1 MKKDTNNKSKYN
13 KKSQNNLLGLG
24 KKYIKDSNAITQDT
38 KQRGK
43 KHIES
48 KENTQDSIQIEI
60 KPIASVAIMGRPN
73 VGKSSLF
80 NRLNQKNIAITSHI
94 SGSTRDINKRDL
106 RLNNFDITLIDTGGL
121 EVLAHRL
128 KEFYKQNKATHS
140 QTIAPSTKDI
150 HGINRSNKREQA
162 IIATQLKE
170 HIAFHSYK
178 VVATS
183 DIILYMVDGS
193 NIVADEDI
201 RIFRELSKQKP
212 LLLVLNKVD
221 NDKIAMQAND
231 FMAFGVPY
239 ITISVAHN
247 RGITKLLSSIENMI
261 QELIDSKKIKAQKT
275 LKTLDF
281 LDYFDDTE
289 SILTFEDEGLESNLN
304 ERDTESKAQNNNVTS
319 NLTLKNAKTQATQ
332 NLDSN
337 PCHVERSE
345 TSSIE
350 SLKDISLNTQCDNN
364 SDSIP
369 LKADMESKS
378 QNNEFLD
385 SINETSQDI
394 ESLSTISNKIDT
406 TQNTDSTISI
416 GIIGRPNV
424 GKSSLLNALTNTNR
438 SLVSDIA
445 GTTIDPVDE
454 HIMYNGYKLTFV
466 DTAGIRRR
474 SKIEGIEK
482 YALDRTQKMLQE
494 CDIAL
499 LVLDCSTEF
508 VELDE
513 KISSIAS
520 SNGLGVIVV
529 FHKWDIR
536 SKEFDS
542 RLEVYKRKFKFLE
555 YAPIITASS
564 TTHRHIK
571 ELKQKIIEVYQH
583 FSLRIPTAKL
593 NTCIQNAL
601 KKHPIPS
608 DHGKIVRIYYATQ
621 FDSKPP
627 KIALIM
633 NRPNA
638 LHFSYKRYLINTLR
652 QHFGFL
658 GTPIIIEA
666 RSKKTRDLSEAGET
680 FDSEAINKDND
691 VKS

>member
-1 MKKDTNNKSKYN
+1 MKKDTNNKSKYH
-13 KKSQNNLLGLG
+13 KKSQTSLLGLG

-38 KQRGK
+38 KQRDK

-48 KENTQDSIQIEI
+48 KENTQNSIQIEI

-128 KEFYKQNKATHS
+128 KEFYKQNKATQS

-289 SILTFEDEGLESNLN
+289 SILTFEDEELDSNP
-304 ERDTESKAQNNNVTS
+304 
-319 NLTLKNAKTQATQ
+319 TLKSRTNSKTQAIQ

-350 SLKDISLNTQCDNN
+350 SLKDISLNTQCDNT

-406 TQNTDSTISI
+406 TQNTDNTISI

-454 HIMYNGYKLTFV
+454 HIMYNGYNLTFV

-627 KIALIM
+627 KIALVM

>member
-1 MKKDTNNKSKYN
+1 MKKDTNNKSKYH
-13 KKSQNNLLGLG
+13 KKSQNSLLGLG

-48 KENTQDSIQIEI
+48 KENTQDSTQIEI

-128 KEFYKQNKATHS
+128 KEFYKQNKATKS

-289 SILTFEDEGLESNLN
+289 SILTFEDEELDSNP
-304 ERDTESKAQNNNVTS
+304 
-319 NLTLKNAKTQATQ
+319 TLKSRTNSKTQAIQ

-406 TQNTDSTISI
+406 TQNTDNTISI

-454 HIMYNGYKLTFV
+454 HIMYNGYNLTFV

>member
-1 MKKDTNNKSKYN
+1 
-13 KKSQNNLLGLG
+13 
-24 KKYIKDSNAITQDT
+24 
-38 KQRGK
+38 
-43 KHIES
+43 
-48 KENTQDSIQIEI
+48 
-60 KPIASVAIMGRPN
+60 MGRPN

-289 SILTFEDEGLESNLN
+289 SILTFEDEELDSNP
-304 ERDTESKAQNNNVTS
+304 
-319 NLTLKNAKTQATQ
+319 TLKSRTNSKTQAIQ

-406 TQNTDSTISI
+406 TQNTDNTISI

-454 HIMYNGYKLTFV
+454 HIMYNGYNLTFV

-627 KIALIM
+627 KIALVM

>member
-1 MKKDTNNKSKYN
+1 MKKDTNNKSKYH
-13 KKSQNNLLGLG
+13 KKSQTSLLGLG

-38 KQRGK
+38 KQRDK

-48 KENTQDSIQIEI
+48 KE
-60 KPIASVAIMGRPN
+60 N

-289 SILTFEDEGLESNLN
+289 SILTFEDEELDSNP
-304 ERDTESKAQNNNVTS
+304 
-319 NLTLKNAKTQATQ
+319 TLKSRTNSKTQATQ

-406 TQNTDSTISI
+406 TQNTDNTISI

-454 HIMYNGYKLTFV
+454 HIMYNGYNLTFV

-627 KIALIM
+627 KIALVM

-680 FDSEAINKDND
+680 FDSEAINKPLTL
-691 VKS
+691 

>member
-1 MKKDTNNKSKYN
+1 MKKDI
-13 KKSQNNLLGLG
+13 KKNQNYKKQKTALLGLG
-24 KKYIKDSNAITQDT
+24 KKHKKDSNI
-38 KQRGK
+38 
-43 KHIES
+43 
-48 KENTQDSIQIEI
+48 NTQDKHTAHSTQTKNGNIDSIAHNIE
-60 KPIASVAIMGRPN
+60 PIASVAIMGRPN

-121 EVLAHRL
+121 EVLAHKL
-128 KEFYKQNKATHS
+128 KEFYKQTATKPNAMIKESEDLHS
-140 QTIAPSTKDI
+140 INLSNPRKQALIA
-150 HGINRSNKREQA
+150 E
-162 IIATQLKE
+162 QLKE
-170 HIAFHSYK
+170 HIAFHSYR

-183 DIILYMVDGS
+183 DIIIYMVDGS
-193 NIVADEDI
+193 NVVSDDDI
-201 RIFRELSKQKP
+201 RIFRALSKQKP

-221 NDKIAMQAND
+221 NDKIALQANE
-231 FMAFGVPY
+231 FMEFGVPY
-239 ITISVAHN
+239 TTISVTHN
-247 RGITKLLSSIENMI
+247 RGITKILSNIENMI
-261 QELIDSKKIKAQKT
+261 QNLIDSKKIKSQIKQV
-275 LKTLDF
+275 KKLDF

-289 SILTFEDEGLESNLN
+289 SIITFEDYENIESNSAK
-304 ERDTESKAQNNNVTS
+304 EDS
-319 NLTLKNAKTQATQ
+319 NLQ
-332 NLDSN
+332 NLENIDSN
-337 PCHVERSE
+337 PINNISQ
-345 TSSIE
+345 E
-350 SLKDISLNTQCDNN
+350 SLKDFLDTKMDKHLDNN
-364 SDSIP
+364 
-369 LKADMESKS
+369 
-378 QNNEFLD
+378 
-385 SINETSQDI
+385 
-394 ESLSTISNKIDT
+394 ISV
-406 TQNTDSTISI
+406 

-454 HIMYNGYKLTFV
+454 NIIHNGYKITFV

-499 LVLDCSTEF
+499 LVLDCSTDF

-513 KISSIAS
+513 KISSMAS
-520 SNGLGVIVV
+520 NNCLGIIVV

-536 SKEFDS
+536 SKEFDN
-542 RLEVYKRKFKFLE
+542 RMEIYKRKFKFLE

-564 TTHRHIK
+564 ITHRHIK
-571 ELKQKIIEVYQH
+571 ELKQKIIDVYKN
-583 FSLRIPTAKL
+583 FSFRIPTAKL
-593 NTCIQNAL
+593 NDCIQNAI

-608 DHGKIVRIYYATQ
+608 DHGKLVKIYYATQ

-633 NRPNA
+633 NRPNS

-652 QHFGFL
+652 QTFGFS

-666 RSKKTRDLSEAGET
+666 R
-680 FDSEAINKDND
+680 NKNT
-691 VKS
+691 KEST

>member
-1 MKKDTNNKSKYN
+1 MKKDTNNKSKYH
-13 KKSQNNLLGLG
+13 KKSQNSLLGLG

-48 KENTQDSIQIEI
+48 KENTQDSTQIEI

-128 KEFYKQNKATHS
+128 KEFYKQNKATQS
-140 QTIAPSTKDI
+140 QAIAPSTKDI
-150 HGINRSNKREQA
+150 HGINRSNKRGQA

-289 SILTFEDEGLESNLN
+289 SILTFEDEKLDSNP
-304 ERDTESKAQNNNVTS
+304 
-319 NLTLKNAKTQATQ
+319 TLKSRTNSKTQATQ

-350 SLKDISLNTQCDNN
+350 SLKDISPFSKAQYDKNLDSNIRHTKPLGKVSSIESKHDILLNTQYNN
-364 SDSIP
+364 DIDSID
-369 LKADMESKS
+369 KTK
-378 QNNEFLD
+378 Q
-385 SINETSQDI
+385 TT
-394 ESLSTISNKIDT
+394 ESLNTISNQID
-406 TQNTDSTISI
+406 NTISI

-542 RLEVYKRKFKFLE
+542 RLKIYKRKFKFLE

-593 NTCIQNAL
+593 NACIQNAL

-680 FDSEAINKDND
+680 FGNEAINKDND

>member
-1 MKKDTNNKSKYN
+1 MKKDINNKNKYH
-13 KKSQNNLLGLG
+13 KKSQNSLLGLG
-24 KKYIKDSNAITQDT
+24 KKYIKDSNTTAQHT
-38 KQRGK
+38 KKQSK

-48 KENTQDSIQIEI
+48 KENTQDSIPTDI

-121 EVLAHRL
+121 EVLAHKL
-128 KEFYKQNKATHS
+128 KEFYKQNKATQS
-140 QTIAPSTKDI
+140 QAIEPSTKDI

-162 IIATQLKE
+162 IIAAQLKE

-183 DIILYMVDGS
+183 DIIVYMVDGS
-193 NIVADEDI
+193 SIVADEDI

-261 QELIDSKKIKAQKT
+261 QELIDSKKIKAHKT

-289 SILTFEDEGLESNLN
+289 SILTFEDESLESNLN
-304 ERDTESKAQNNNVTS
+304 EQDTESKAQNDNVDS
-319 NLTLKNAKTQATQ
+319 NLHLKNAKTQATQ

-337 PCHVERSE
+337 NYALNPVAHPDLAKNLDSNPCHVEYSE
-345 TSSIE
+345 TSNTE
-350 SLKDISLNTQCDNN
+350 SLKDISPFSKAQYDNN
-364 SDSIP
+364 I
-369 LKADMESKS
+369 
-378 QNNEFLD
+378 D
-385 SINETSQDI
+385 SINKTKQNT
-394 ESLSTISNKIDT
+394 ESLNIISN
-406 TQNTDSTISI
+406 QTDNTISI

-445 GTTIDPVDE
+445 GTDPVDE

-593 NTCIQNAL
+593 NDCIQNAL

-627 KIALIM
+627 KIALVM

-658 GTPIIIEA
+658 GTPII
-666 RSKKTRDLSEAGET
+666 RSTKQ
-680 FDSEAINKDND
+680 KDKRAKGNR
-691 VKS
+691 

>member
-1 MKKDTNNKSKYN
+1 MKKDTNNKSKYH
-13 KKSQNNLLGLG
+13 KKSQTSLLGLG

-38 KQRGK
+38 HKRGK

-128 KEFYKQNKATHS
+128 KEFYKQNKATQS

-221 NDKIAMQAND
+221 NDKIAIQAND

-289 SILTFEDEGLESNLN
+289 SILTFEDEGLESSLN
-304 ERDTESKAQNNNVTS
+304 ERDTESKAQNDNVTS
-319 NLTLKNAKTQATQ
+319 NLTLKNSKTQATQ

-394 ESLSTISNKIDT
+394 ESLSTISNQIDT
-406 TQNTDSTISI
+406 TQNTDNTISI

-454 HIMYNGYKLTFV
+454 HIMYNGYNLTFV

-499 LVLDCSTEF
+499 LVLDCSAEF

-666 RSKKTRDLSEAGET
+666 RSKKTRDLSETGET

>member
-1 MKKDTNNKSKYN
+1 MKKDTNNKSKYH
-13 KKSQNNLLGLG
+13 KKSQTSLLGLG

-38 KQRGK
+38 KQRDK

-48 KENTQDSIQIEI
+48 KENTQNSIQIEI

-128 KEFYKQNKATHS
+128 KEFYKQNKATQS

-289 SILTFEDEGLESNLN
+289 SILTFEDEELDSNP
-304 ERDTESKAQNNNVTS
+304 
-319 NLTLKNAKTQATQ
+319 TLKSRTNSKTQATQ

-350 SLKDISLNTQCDNN
+350 SLKDISLNTQCDNT

-406 TQNTDSTISI
+406 TQNTDNTISI

-593 NTCIQNAL
+593 NTCMQNAL

-638 LHFSYKRYLINTLR
+638 LHFSYKRYLVNTLR
-652 QHFGFL
+652 QEFGFL

-666 RSKKTRDLSEAGET
+666 RSKNTRGLKEL
-680 FDSEAINKDND
+680 
-691 VKS
+691 

>member
-1 MKKDTNNKSKYN
+1 MKKDTNNKSKYH
-13 KKSQNNLLGLG
+13 KKSQTSLLGLG

-48 KENTQDSIQIEI
+48 KENTQDSTQIEI

-128 KEFYKQNKATHS
+128 KEFYKQNKATQS
-140 QTIAPSTKDI
+140 QAIEPSTKDI

-162 IIATQLKE
+162 VIATQLKE

-289 SILTFEDEGLESNLN
+289 SILTFEDEELDSNP
-304 ERDTESKAQNNNVTS
+304 
-319 NLTLKNAKTQATQ
+319 TLKSRTNSKTQAIQ

-406 TQNTDSTISI
+406 TQNTDNTISI

-454 HIMYNGYKLTFV
+454 HIMYNGYNLTFV

-666 RSKKTRDLSEAGET
+666 RSKNTRGLKEL
-680 FDSEAINKDND
+680 
-691 VKS
+691 

>member
-1 MKKDTNNKSKYN
+1 MKKDTNNKSKYH
-13 KKSQNNLLGLG
+13 KKSQTSLLGLG

-43 KHIES
+43 KYIES

-150 HGINRSNKREQA
+150 HGINRSNKRGQA

-221 NDKIAMQAND
+221 NDKIAIQAND

-289 SILTFEDEGLESNLN
+289 SILTFEDEGLESSPN
-304 ERDTESKAQNNNVTS
+304 ERDTESKAQNDNVTS

-394 ESLSTISNKIDT
+394 ESLSTISNQIDT
-406 TQNTDSTISI
+406 TQNTDNTISI

-680 FDSEAINKDND
+680 FGNEAINKDND

>member
-1 MKKDTNNKSKYN
+1 MKKDTNNKSKYH
-13 KKSQNNLLGLG
+13 KKSQTSLLGLG

-221 NDKIAMQAND
+221 NDKIAIQAND

-289 SILTFEDEGLESNLN
+289 SILTFEDEGLESSPN
-304 ERDTESKAQNNNVTS
+304 ERDTESKAQNDNVTS

-394 ESLSTISNKIDT
+394 ESLSTISNQIDT
-406 TQNTDSTISI
+406 TQNTDNTISI

-627 KIALIM
+627 KIALVM

-666 RSKKTRDLSEAGET
+666 RSKKTRDLSETGET
-680 FDSEAINKDND
+680 FGNEAINKDND

>member
-1 MKKDTNNKSKYN
+1 MKEDIGNKN
-13 KKSQNNLLGLG
+13 KHYKKNQTALLGLG
-24 KKYIKDSNAITQDT
+24 KKYTKDSYTFTQKPRT
-38 KQRGK
+38 KQQYTKYTKTAK
-43 KHIES
+43 K
-48 KENTQDSIQIEI
+48 NAQDPMQIDL
-60 KPIASVAIMGRPN
+60 KPIANVAIMGRPN

-128 KEFYKQNKATHS
+128 KEFYKQSAQIQHTKESRVIEQNKIDLHS
-140 QTIAPSTKDI
+140 
-150 HGINRSNKREQA
+150 INRSNKREQA
-162 IIATQLKE
+162 AIAAQLKE

-193 NIVADEDI
+193 SIVADEDI
-201 RIFRELSKQKP
+201 RIFRELSRQKP

-221 NDKIAMQAND
+221 NDKIALQTND
-231 FMAFGVPY
+231 FMSFGVPY

-247 RGITKLLSSIENMI
+247 RGITKLLSSLEDMI
-261 QELIDSKKIKAQKT
+261 QELIDSKKIKVKKSI
-275 LKTLDF
+275 KTLDF

-289 SILTFEDEGLESNLN
+289 SILTFDDDKDVDSP
-304 ERDTESKAQNNNVTS
+304 
-319 NLTLKNAKTQATQ
+319 TQTTKDFNQ
-332 NLDSN
+332 
-337 PCHVERSE
+337 
-345 TSSIE
+345 E
-350 SLKDISLNTQCDNN
+350 SLEEVLNATDIQSTKQDNN
-364 SDSIP
+364 I
-369 LKADMESKS
+369 A
-378 QNNEFLD
+378 
-385 SINETSQDI
+385 
-394 ESLSTISNKIDT
+394 
-406 TQNTDSTISI
+406 I

-454 HIMYNGYKLTFV
+454 HIIYNGYKLTFV
-466 DTAGIRRR
+466 DTAGIRKR

-513 KISSIAS
+513 KISSVVS
-520 SNGLGVIVV
+520 NNGLGVIVV

-583 FSLRIPTAKL
+583 FSFRIPTAKL
-593 NTCIQNAL
+593 NECIQNAL

-652 QHFGFL
+652 QTFGFL

-666 RSKKTRDLSEAGET
+666 RGKKTKDLSETTEIP
-680 FDSEAINKDND
+680 SKEDND
-691 VKS
+691 

>member
-1 MKKDTNNKSKYN
+1 MKKDTNNKSKYH
-13 KKSQNNLLGLG
+13 KKSQNSLLGLG

-38 KQRGK
+38 HKRGK

-128 KEFYKQNKATHS
+128 KEFYKQNKATQS

-150 HGINRSNKREQA
+150 HDINRSNKREQA

-221 NDKIAMQAND
+221 NDKLAMQAND

-289 SILTFEDEGLESNLN
+289 SILTFEDEELDSNP
-304 ERDTESKAQNNNVTS
+304 
-319 NLTLKNAKTQATQ
+319 TLKSRTNSKTQATQ

-385 SINETSQDI
+385 SINETSRDI
-394 ESLSTISNKIDT
+394 ESLSTISNQIDT
-406 TQNTDSTISI
+406 TQNTDNTISI

>member
-1 MKKDTNNKSKYN
+1 MKKDTNNKSKYR
-13 KKSQNNLLGLG
+13 KKSQTSLLGLG

-128 KEFYKQNKATHS
+128 KEFYKQNKATKS

-150 HGINRSNKREQA
+150 HDINRSNKREQA
-162 IIATQLKE
+162 VIATQLKE

-289 SILTFEDEGLESNLN
+289 SILTFEDEELDSNP
-304 ERDTESKAQNNNVTS
+304 
-319 NLTLKNAKTQATQ
+319 TLKSRTNSKTQATQ

-394 ESLSTISNKIDT
+394 ESLSTISNQIDT
-406 TQNTDSTISI
+406 TQNTDNTISI

-438 SLVSDIA
+438 SLVSNIA

-454 HIMYNGYKLTFV
+454 HIMYNGYNLTFV

-658 GTPIIIEA
+658 GTPIMIEA
-666 RSKKTRDLSEAGET
+666 RSKKTRDLSETGET

-691 VKS
+691 D

>member
-1 MKKDTNNKSKYN
+1 MKKDTNNKSKYH
-13 KKSQNNLLGLG
+13 KKSQNSLLGLG

-121 EVLAHRL
+121 EILAHRL
-128 KEFYKQNKATHS
+128 KEFYKQNKATQS

-289 SILTFEDEGLESNLN
+289 SILTFEDEELDSNP
-304 ERDTESKAQNNNVTS
+304 
-319 NLTLKNAKTQATQ
+319 TLKSRTNSKTQAIQ

-385 SINETSQDI
+385 SINETSRDI
-394 ESLSTISNKIDT
+394 ESLSTISNQIDT
-406 TQNTDSTISI
+406 TQNTDNTISI

-627 KIALIM
+627 KIALVM
-633 NRPNA
+633 NKPNA

>member
-1 MKKDTNNKSKYN
+1 MKKDTNNKSKYH
-13 KKSQNNLLGLG
+13 KKSQTSLLGLG

-38 KQRGK
+38 HKRGK

-128 KEFYKQNKATHS
+128 KEFYKQNKATKS

-289 SILTFEDEGLESNLN
+289 SILTFEDEELDSNP
-304 ERDTESKAQNNNVTS
+304 
-319 NLTLKNAKTQATQ
+319 TLKSRTNSKTQAIQ

-406 TQNTDSTISI
+406 TQNTDNTISI

-454 HIMYNGYKLTFV
+454 HIMYNGYNLTFV

-627 KIALIM
+627 KIALVM

-666 RSKKTRDLSEAGET
+666 RSKKTRDLSETGET

-691 VKS
+691 D

>member
-1 MKKDTNNKSKYN
+1 MKKDTNNKSKYH
-13 KKSQNNLLGLG
+13 KKSQNSLLGLG

-121 EVLAHRL
+121 EILAHRL
-128 KEFYKQNKATHS
+128 KEFYKQNKATQS

-289 SILTFEDEGLESNLN
+289 SILTFEDEGLESSLN
-304 ERDTESKAQNNNVTS
+304 ERDTESKAQNDNVTS
-319 NLTLKNAKTQATQ
+319 NLTLKNSKTQATQ

-680 FDSEAINKDND
+680 FGNEAINKDND

>member
-1 MKKDTNNKSKYN
+1 MKKDTNNKSKYH
-13 KKSQNNLLGLG
+13 KKSQNSLLGLG

-121 EVLAHRL
+121 EILAHRL
-128 KEFYKQNKATHS
+128 KEFYKQNKATQS

-289 SILTFEDEGLESNLN
+289 SILTFEDEELDSNP
-304 ERDTESKAQNNNVTS
+304 
-319 NLTLKNAKTQATQ
+319 TLKSRTNSKTQAIQ

-385 SINETSQDI
+385 SINETSRDI
-394 ESLSTISNKIDT
+394 ESLSTISNQIDT
-406 TQNTDSTISI
+406 TQNTDNTISI

-627 KIALIM
+627 KIALVM
-633 NRPNA
+633 NKPNA

-666 RSKKTRDLSEAGET
+666 RSKNTRGLKEL
-680 FDSEAINKDND
+680 
-691 VKS
+691 

>member
-1 MKKDTNNKSKYN
+1 MKKDTNNKSKYH
-13 KKSQNNLLGLG
+13 KKSQTSLLGLG

-128 KEFYKQNKATHS
+128 KEFYKQNKATQS

-221 NDKIAMQAND
+221 NDKIAIQAND

-289 SILTFEDEGLESNLN
+289 SILTFEDEGLESSLN
-304 ERDTESKAQNNNVTS
+304 ERDTESKAQNDNVTS
-319 NLTLKNAKTQATQ
+319 NLTLKNSKTQATQ

-394 ESLSTISNKIDT
+394 ESLGTISNQIDT
-406 TQNTDSTISI
+406 TQNTDNTISI

-627 KIALIM
+627 KIALVM

-638 LHFSYKRYLINTLR
+638 LHFSYKRYLVNTLR
-652 QHFGFL
+652 QEFGFL

-680 FDSEAINKDND
+680 FGDEAISKDND

>member
-1 MKKDTNNKSKYN
+1 MKKDTNNKSKYH
-13 KKSQNNLLGLG
+13 KKSQNSLLGLG

-128 KEFYKQNKATHS
+128 KEFYKQNKAAQS

-193 NIVADEDI
+193 SIVADEDI

-221 NDKIAMQAND
+221 NDKIAIQAND

-289 SILTFEDEGLESNLN
+289 SILTFEDEELDSNP
-304 ERDTESKAQNNNVTS
+304 
-319 NLTLKNAKTQATQ
+319 TLKSRTNSKTQATQ

-369 LKADMESKS
+369 LKADMETKS

-394 ESLSTISNKIDT
+394 ESLVTISNQIDT
-406 TQNTDSTISI
+406 TQNTDNTISI

-454 HIMYNGYKLTFV
+454 HIMYNGYNLTFV

-680 FDSEAINKDND
+680 FGNEAINKDND

>member
-1 MKKDTNNKSKYN
+1 MKKDTNNKSKYH
-13 KKSQNNLLGLG
+13 KKSQTSLLGLG

-48 KENTQDSIQIEI
+48 KENTQDSMQIEI

-128 KEFYKQNKATHS
+128 KEFYKQNKATQS

-289 SILTFEDEGLESNLN
+289 SILIFEDEELDSNP
-304 ERDTESKAQNNNVTS
+304 
-319 NLTLKNAKTQATQ
+319 TLKSRTNSKTQAIQ

-406 TQNTDSTISI
+406 TQNTDNTISI

-638 LHFSYKRYLINTLR
+638 LHFSYKRYLVNTLR

-666 RSKKTRDLSEAGET
+666 RSKNTRGLKEL
-680 FDSEAINKDND
+680 
-691 VKS
+691 

>member
-1 MKKDTNNKSKYN
+1 MKKDTNNKSKYR
-13 KKSQNNLLGLG
+13 KKSQTSLLGLG

-128 KEFYKQNKATHS
+128 KEFYKQNKATQS

-289 SILTFEDEGLESNLN
+289 SILTFEDEELDSNP
-304 ERDTESKAQNNNVTS
+304 
-319 NLTLKNAKTQATQ
+319 TLKSRTNSKTQATQ

-394 ESLSTISNKIDT
+394 ESLGTISNQIDT
-406 TQNTDSTISI
+406 TQNTDNTISI

-658 GTPIIIEA
+658 GTPIIIEE

>member
-1 MKKDTNNKSKYN
+1 MKKDTNNKSKYR
-13 KKSQNNLLGLG
+13 KKSQTSLLGLG

-128 KEFYKQNKATHS
+128 KEFYKQNKATQS

-170 HIAFHSYK
+170 YIAFHSYK

-289 SILTFEDEGLESNLN
+289 SILTFEDEELDSNP
-304 ERDTESKAQNNNVTS
+304 
-319 NLTLKNAKTQATQ
+319 TLKSRTNSKTQATQ

-364 SDSIP
+364 SNSIP
-369 LKADMESKS
+369 LKADM
-378 QNNEFLD
+378 
-385 SINETSQDI
+385 
-394 ESLSTISNKIDT
+394 
-406 TQNTDSTISI
+406 
-416 GIIGRPNV
+416 
-424 GKSSLLNALTNTNR
+424 
-438 SLVSDIA
+438 
-445 GTTIDPVDE
+445 
-454 HIMYNGYKLTFV
+454 
-466 DTAGIRRR
+466 
-474 SKIEGIEK
+474 
-482 YALDRTQKMLQE
+482 
-494 CDIAL
+494 
-499 LVLDCSTEF
+499 
-508 VELDE
+508 
-513 KISSIAS
+513 
-520 SNGLGVIVV
+520 
-529 FHKWDIR
+529 
-536 SKEFDS
+536 
-542 RLEVYKRKFKFLE
+542 
-555 YAPIITASS
+555 
-564 TTHRHIK
+564 
-571 ELKQKIIEVYQH
+571 
-583 FSLRIPTAKL
+583 RI
-593 NTCIQNAL
+593 
-601 KKHPIPS
+601 
-608 DHGKIVRIYYATQ
+608 
-621 FDSKPP
+621 
-627 KIALIM
+627 
-633 NRPNA
+633 
-638 LHFSYKRYLINTLR
+638 
-652 QHFGFL
+652 
-658 GTPIIIEA
+658 
-666 RSKKTRDLSEAGET
+666 
-680 FDSEAINKDND
+680 
-691 VKS
+691 

>member
-1 MKKDTNNKSKYN
+1 
-13 KKSQNNLLGLG
+13 
-24 KKYIKDSNAITQDT
+24 
-38 KQRGK
+38 
-43 KHIES
+43 
-48 KENTQDSIQIEI
+48 
-60 KPIASVAIMGRPN
+60 MGRPN

-128 KEFYKQNKATHS
+128 KEFYKQNKATKS

-150 HGINRSNKREQA
+150 HDINRSNKREQA
-162 IIATQLKE
+162 VIATQLKE

-289 SILTFEDEGLESNLN
+289 SILTFEDEELDSNP
-304 ERDTESKAQNNNVTS
+304 
-319 NLTLKNAKTQATQ
+319 TLKSRTNSKTQATQ

-394 ESLSTISNKIDT
+394 ESLSTISNQIDT
-406 TQNTDSTISI
+406 TQNTDNTISI

-438 SLVSDIA
+438 SLVSNIA

-454 HIMYNGYKLTFV
+454 HIMYNGYNLTFV

-658 GTPIIIEA
+658 GTPIMIEA
-666 RSKKTRDLSEAGET
+666 RSKKTRDLSETGET

-691 VKS
+691 D

>member
-1 MKKDTNNKSKYN
+1 MKKDTNNKSKYH
-13 KKSQNNLLGLG
+13 KKSQTSLLGLG

-38 KQRGK
+38 KQRDK

-128 KEFYKQNKATHS
+128 KEFYKQNKATQS

-289 SILTFEDEGLESNLN
+289 SILTFEDEELDSNP
-304 ERDTESKAQNNNVTS
+304 
-319 NLTLKNAKTQATQ
+319 TLKSRTNSKTQAIQ

-394 ESLSTISNKIDT
+394 ESLVTISNQIDT
-406 TQNTDSTISI
+406 TQNTDNTISI

-627 KIALIM
+627 KIALVM

>member
-1 MKKDTNNKSKYN
+1 
-13 KKSQNNLLGLG
+13 
-24 KKYIKDSNAITQDT
+24 
-38 KQRGK
+38 
-43 KHIES
+43 
-48 KENTQDSIQIEI
+48 
-60 KPIASVAIMGRPN
+60 MGRPN

-128 KEFYKQNKATHS
+128 KEFYKQNKATQS
-140 QTIAPSTKDI
+140 QAIEPSTKDI

-261 QELIDSKKIKAQKT
+261 QELIGSKKIRAQKT

-289 SILTFEDEGLESNLN
+289 SILTFEDEELDSNP
-304 ERDTESKAQNNNVTS
+304 
-319 NLTLKNAKTQATQ
+319 TLKSRTNSKTQATQ

-394 ESLSTISNKIDT
+394 ESLVTISNQIDT
-406 TQNTDSTISI
+406 TQNTDNTISI

-627 KIALIM
+627 KIALVM

-666 RSKKTRDLSEAGET
+666 RSKKTRDLSETGET

-691 VKS
+691 D

>member
-1 MKKDTNNKSKYN
+1 MKKDINNKNKYH
-13 KKSQNNLLGLG
+13 KKSQNSLLGLG
-24 KKYIKDSNAITQDT
+24 KKYIKDSHTITQDT

-48 KENTQDSIQIEI
+48 KENTQDSIQTDI

-121 EVLAHRL
+121 EVLAHKL
-128 KEFYKQNKATHS
+128 KEFYKQNKATQS
-140 QTIAPSTKDI
+140 QVIEPSTKDI

-162 IIATQLKE
+162 IIAAQLKE

-183 DIILYMVDGS
+183 DIIVYMVDGS

-261 QELIDSKKIKAQKT
+261 QELIDSKKIKAHKT

-289 SILTFEDEGLESNLN
+289 SILTFEDESLETNLN
-304 ERDTESKAQNNNVTS
+304 EQDTESKAQNDNVDS
-319 NLTLKNAKTQATQ
+319 NLHLKNAKTQATQ

-337 PCHVERSE
+337 NYALNPVAHPDLAKNLDSNPCHVECSE
-345 TSSIE
+345 TSNTE
-350 SLKDISLNTQCDNN
+350 SLKDISPFSKAQYGNN
-364 SDSIP
+364 I
-369 LKADMESKS
+369 
-378 QNNEFLD
+378 D
-385 SINETSQDI
+385 SINKTKQNT
-394 ESLSTISNKIDT
+394 ESLNIISN
-406 TQNTDSTISI
+406 QTDNTISI

-474 SKIEGIEK
+474 SKIGGIEK

-593 NTCIQNAL
+593 NDCIQNAL

-627 KIALIM
+627 KIALVM

-666 RSKKTRDLSEAGET
+666 RSKKTREIKET
-680 FDSEAINKDND
+680 DDSPSQEYND
-691 VKS
+691 

>member
-1 MKKDTNNKSKYN
+1 MKKDTNNKSKYH
-13 KKSQNNLLGLG
+13 KKSQTSLLGLG

-43 KHIES
+43 KYIES

-150 HGINRSNKREQA
+150 HGINRSNKRGQA

-289 SILTFEDEGLESNLN
+289 SILTFEDEGLESSPN
-304 ERDTESKAQNNNVTS
+304 ERDTESKAQNDNVTS

-394 ESLSTISNKIDT
+394 ESLSTISNQIDT
-406 TQNTDSTISI
+406 TQNTDNTISI

-680 FDSEAINKDND
+680 FGNEAINKDND

>member
-1 MKKDTNNKSKYN
+1 MKKDTNNKSKYH
-13 KKSQNNLLGLG
+13 KKSQTSLLGLG

-128 KEFYKQNKATHS
+128 KEFYKQNKATQS
-140 QTIAPSTKDI
+140 QAIEPSTKDI

-289 SILTFEDEGLESNLN
+289 SILTFEDEELDSNP
-304 ERDTESKAQNNNVTS
+304 
-319 NLTLKNAKTQATQ
+319 TLKSRTNSKTQAIQ

-394 ESLSTISNKIDT
+394 ESLSTISNQIDT

-666 RSKKTRDLSEAGET
+666 RSKKTRDLSETGET

>member
-1 MKKDTNNKSKYN
+1 MKKDTNNKSKYH
-13 KKSQNNLLGLG
+13 KKSQNSLLGLG

-48 KENTQDSIQIEI
+48 KENTQDSTQIEI

-128 KEFYKQNKATHS
+128 KEFYKQNKATQS

-289 SILTFEDEGLESNLN
+289 SILTFEDEKLDSNP
-304 ERDTESKAQNNNVTS
+304 
-319 NLTLKNAKTQATQ
+319 TLKSRTNSKTQATQ

-345 TSSIE
+345 TSGIE

-369 LKADMESKS
+369 LKADMETKS

-394 ESLSTISNKIDT
+394 ESLSTISNQIDT
-406 TQNTDSTISI
+406 TQNTDNTISI

>member
-1 MKKDTNNKSKYN
+1 MKKDTNNKSKYH
-13 KKSQNNLLGLG
+13 KKSQTSLLGLG

-128 KEFYKQNKATHS
+128 KEFYKQNKATQS

-289 SILTFEDEGLESNLN
+289 SILIFEDEELDSNP
-304 ERDTESKAQNNNVTS
+304 
-319 NLTLKNAKTQATQ
+319 TLKSRTNSKTQAIQ

-406 TQNTDSTISI
+406 TQNTDNTISI

-638 LHFSYKRYLINTLR
+638 LHFSYKRYLVNTLR

-666 RSKKTRDLSEAGET
+666 RSKNTRGLKEL
-680 FDSEAINKDND
+680 
-691 VKS
+691 

>member
-1 MKKDTNNKSKYN
+1 
-13 KKSQNNLLGLG
+13 
-24 KKYIKDSNAITQDT
+24 
-38 KQRGK
+38 
-43 KHIES
+43 
-48 KENTQDSIQIEI
+48 
-60 KPIASVAIMGRPN
+60 
-73 VGKSSLF
+73 
-80 NRLNQKNIAITSHI
+80 
-94 SGSTRDINKRDL
+94 
-106 RLNNFDITLIDTGGL
+106 
-121 EVLAHRL
+121 
-128 KEFYKQNKATHS
+128 
-140 QTIAPSTKDI
+140 
-150 HGINRSNKREQA
+150 
-162 IIATQLKE
+162 
-170 HIAFHSYK
+170 
-178 VVATS
+178 
-183 DIILYMVDGS
+183 
-193 NIVADEDI
+193 
-201 RIFRELSKQKP
+201 
-212 LLLVLNKVD
+212 
-221 NDKIAMQAND
+221 
-231 FMAFGVPY
+231 
-239 ITISVAHN
+239 
-247 RGITKLLSSIENMI
+247 
-261 QELIDSKKIKAQKT
+261 
-275 LKTLDF
+275 
-281 LDYFDDTE
+281 
-289 SILTFEDEGLESNLN
+289 
-304 ERDTESKAQNNNVTS
+304 
-319 NLTLKNAKTQATQ
+319 
-332 NLDSN
+332 
-337 PCHVERSE
+337 
-345 TSSIE
+345 
-350 SLKDISLNTQCDNN
+350 
-364 SDSIP
+364 
-369 LKADMESKS
+369 
-378 QNNEFLD
+378 
-385 SINETSQDI
+385 
-394 ESLSTISNKIDT
+394 
-406 TQNTDSTISI
+406 
-416 GIIGRPNV
+416 
-424 GKSSLLNALTNTNR
+424 
-438 SLVSDIA
+438 
-445 GTTIDPVDE
+445 
-454 HIMYNGYKLTFV
+454 MYNGYKLTFV

-666 RSKKTRDLSEAGET
+666 RSKNTRDLSEAGET

>member
-1 MKKDTNNKSKYN
+1 MKKDTNNKSKYH
-13 KKSQNNLLGLG
+13 KKSQNSLLGLG

-38 KQRGK
+38 HKRGK

-128 KEFYKQNKATHS
+128 KEFYKQNKATQS

-289 SILTFEDEGLESNLN
+289 SILTFEDEGLESSLN
-304 ERDTESKAQNNNVTS
+304 ERDTESKAQNDNVTS

-345 TSSIE
+345 ASSIE

-394 ESLSTISNKIDT
+394 ESLGTISNQIDT
-406 TQNTDSTISI
+406 TQNTDNTISI

-454 HIMYNGYKLTFV
+454 HIMYNGYNLTFV

-666 RSKKTRDLSEAGET
+666 RSKNTRGLKEL
-680 FDSEAINKDND
+680 
-691 VKS
+691 

>member
-1 MKKDTNNKSKYN
+1 MKKDTNNKSKYH
-13 KKSQNNLLGLG
+13 KKSQNSLLGLG

-48 KENTQDSIQIEI
+48 KENTQDSTQIEI

-94 SGSTRDINKRDL
+94 SGSTRDINKKDL

-128 KEFYKQNKATHS
+128 KEFYKQNKATQS

-221 NDKIAMQAND
+221 NDKLAMQAND

-289 SILTFEDEGLESNLN
+289 SILTFEDEELDSNP
-304 ERDTESKAQNNNVTS
+304 
-319 NLTLKNAKTQATQ
+319 TLKSRTNSKTQATQ

-385 SINETSQDI
+385 SINETSRDI
-394 ESLSTISNKIDT
+394 ESLSTISNQIDT
-406 TQNTDSTISI
+406 TQNTDNTISI

-666 RSKKTRDLSEAGET
+666 RSKKTRDLSETGET
-680 FDSEAINKDND
+680 FGNEAINKDND

>member
-1 MKKDTNNKSKYN
+1 MKKDTNNKSKYH
-13 KKSQNNLLGLG
+13 KKSQTSLLGLG

-48 KENTQDSIQIEI
+48 KENTQDSMQIEI

-128 KEFYKQNKATHS
+128 KEFYKQNKATQS

-289 SILTFEDEGLESNLN
+289 SILIFEDEELDSNP
-304 ERDTESKAQNNNVTS
+304 
-319 NLTLKNAKTQATQ
+319 TLKSRTNSKTQAIQ

-406 TQNTDSTISI
+406 TQNTDNTISI

-666 RSKKTRDLSEAGET
+666 RSKNTRGLKEL
-680 FDSEAINKDND
+680 
-691 VKS
+691 

>member
-1 MKKDTNNKSKYN
+1 MKKDTNNKSKYR
-13 KKSQNNLLGLG
+13 KKSQTSLLGLG

-128 KEFYKQNKATHS
+128 KEFYKQNKATQS

-170 HIAFHSYK
+170 YIAFHSYK

-394 ESLSTISNKIDT
+394 ESLSTISNQIDT
-406 TQNTDSTISI
+406 TQNTDNTISI

-666 RSKKTRDLSEAGET
+666 RSKKTRDLSETGET

-691 VKS
+691 D